1 MFPDQTSL
9 SVLSMI
15 NESLSVFFAALFGKK
30 TLISIVAMAWKSSQI
45 IVSEGAHFHVM
56 NDTFELRL
64 IEEQALLLSVK

>member
-15 NESLSVFFAALFGKK
+15 NESLSFFLQRYLEREHEFS
-30 TLISIVAMAWKSSQI
+30 LLQWHDKSSQI